1 MLADSY
7 PLADVFVT
15 MLEFFLFFAW
25 IWLLIIVF
33 GDIFRS
39 RDLSGWAKGL
49 WVLFVIIVPLF
60 GVLCYLIARGGK
72 MQERQIE
79 AAQAREQA
87 FRQYVQETAVTTPT
101 NGSAG
106 QVAKLADLRDRGVIS
121 EAEFQQE
128 KAKVLR
134 A

>member
-1 MLADSY
+1 MLANSY
-7 PLADVFVT
+7 PLADIFVT

-39 RDLSGWAKGL
+39 RDLSGWAKAL
-49 WVLFVIIVPLF
+49 WTLFVIIIPLF
-60 GVLCYLIARGGK
+60 GVLAYLIVRGGK
-72 MQERQIE
+72 MHERQIE
-79 AAQAREQA
+79 AAQAQEQA
-87 FRQYVQETAVTTPT
+87 FRQYVQETASTPT

-128 KAKVLR
+128 KAKVLG